1 MASKRLGNRWV
12 GVTVAMSL
20 LAAPTFAAAATPYA
34 SAPQAVSPLVALS
47 FLASDSSRAAL
58 CGIAGANAATAAATT
73 TTGTTT
79 ASGTAAQPGPVQ
91 GCVLPAVDAVPAPL
105 PPVASNGFSLIGPLA
120 ALLAGLVAVL
130 VLVSIGNQKDHKA
143 PVSPA

>member
-1 MASKRLGNRWV
+1 MSVSSLSKRWISAA
-12 GVTVAMSL
+12 VAMSL

-34 SAPQAVSPLVALS
+34 PAQQAVSPVVALS

-58 CGIAGANAATAAATT
+58 CGIAGTNAATTAATSNAAAN
-73 TTGTTT
+73 GTTT
-79 ASGTAAQPGPVQ
+79 QSGPVQ

-105 PPVASNGFSLIGPLA
+105 PAVATNSFSLIGPLA

-143 PVSPA
+143 PISPA